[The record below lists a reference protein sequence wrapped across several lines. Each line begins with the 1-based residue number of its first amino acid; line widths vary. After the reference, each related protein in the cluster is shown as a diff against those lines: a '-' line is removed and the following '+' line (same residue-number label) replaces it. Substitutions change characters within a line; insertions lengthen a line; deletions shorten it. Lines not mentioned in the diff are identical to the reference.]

1 MPRGFFATLS
11 TAGWKADLPEGG
23 KTDATSLNAWRKPD
37 SPGPSAYAAAYGRVR
52 PEMQEAMLQRSKIT
66 IEKRCRLR
74 LAALAIT
81 TKYLSFLGAAMKDVL
96 KELERRREIA
106 RMGGGKDRI
115 EAQHRKGKLTARERI
130 EIFLDEGSFEEF
142 DMYVEHR
149 STDFG
154 MEKTKIAGDGVVT
167 GWGTVNGRP
176 VYIFAKDFTVFGG
189 SLSEAHAEKVIKVQ
203 EMALRNRA
211 PIIGLYDAGGARIQE
226 GVAALGGYAEI
237 FQRNVLA
244 SGVIPQISLIM
255 GPCAGGDVYSPAMT
269 DFIFMVRDTSYMFVT
284 GPDVVKTVTNETVT
298 AESLGGATV
307 HTTRS
312 SIADGAYDND
322 VEALLQMRRLMDLLP
337 ASNTS
342 EIPEIECYQSVTD
355 HDMSLDRLIPDN
367 ANKPYDIKE
376 LILKVADEG
385 DFFEIQASFARNIVT
400 GFGRVEGRTVGFVA
414 NQPMVLAGV
423 LDSDASRKAARFVRF
438 CDCFSIPI
446 VTFVDVPGFL
456 PGTAQEY
463 GGLIKHGAKLLFAYA
478 EATVPK
484 ITVITRKAYGG
495 AYDVMASKHLR
506 GDMNYAWPTAQ
517 IAVMGARGA
526 VEIIYRK
533 DIGNAEKIAAHTKA
547 YEDRFL
553 SPFVA
558 AERGYVDEVI
568 MPHSTRRRVARA
580 LRMLRNKDMQNP
592 WKKHDNIPL

>member
-1 MPRGFFATLS
+1 
-11 TAGWKADLPEGG
+11 
-23 KTDATSLNAWRKPD
+23 
-37 SPGPSAYAAAYGRVR
+37 
-52 PEMQEAMLQRSKIT
+52 
-66 IEKRCRLR
+66 
-74 LAALAIT
+74 
-81 TKYLSFLGAAMKDVL
+81 MKDVL
-96 KELERRREIA
+96 RELERRRELA
-106 RMGGGKDRI
+106 RAGGGKERI
-115 EAQHRKGKLTARERI
+115 EAQHKRGKLTARERI

-154 MEKTKIAGDGVVT
+154 MEKSKIAGDGVVT

-176 VYIFAKDFTVFGG
+176 VFLFAKDFTVFGG
-189 SLSEAHAEKVIKVQ
+189 SLSEAHAEKVMKVQ
-203 EMALRNRA
+203 DMALRTGA

-298 AESLGGATV
+298 AEQLGGASV
-307 HTTRS
+307 HTTKS

-322 VEALLQMRRLMDLLP
+322 VEALLQMRRLIDFLP
-337 ASNTS
+337 ASNRA
-342 EIPEIECYQSVTD
+342 EIPEVEFYQSVTEPD
-355 HDMSLDRLIPDN
+355 TSLDRLVPDN

-385 DFFEIQASFARNIVT
+385 DFFEIQESFARNIVT
-400 GFGRVEGRTVGFVA
+400 GFGRVEGRTGGFVA

-438 CDCFSIPI
+438 CDCFNIPI

-484 ITVITRKAYGG
+484 VTVITRKAFGG

-517 IAVMGARGA
+517 IAVMGAKGA
-526 VEIIYRK
+526 VEIIFRK
-533 DIGNAEKIAAHTKA
+533 DISDPEKIAQHTKM

-580 LRMLRNKDMQNP
+580 LRLLRNKDLQNP